1 MEKLRELGLDPNT
14 TRTECLDLL
23 TTQSIDT
30 LLNLRT
36 ALFSECYKDGVVQQG
51 DELVSRK
58 VTCTGKSLSVKLS
71 EDVCSL
77 IVSLKNQSAMPRSR
91 QKNGKRNIIILSR
104 VISLS
109 KPTPYSV

>member
-36 ALFSECYKDGVVQQG
+36 ALFSKCYKDGAVQQG

-58 VTCTGKSLSVKLS
+58 VTRTGTLLSVKLS
-71 EDVCSL
+71 EDVCSV
-77 IVSLKNQSAMPRSR
+77 IVSLKNQSAVPRSLL
-91 QKNGKRNIIILSR
+91 KNGKRNISYLESSR
-104 VISLS
+104 S
-109 KPTPYSV
+109 